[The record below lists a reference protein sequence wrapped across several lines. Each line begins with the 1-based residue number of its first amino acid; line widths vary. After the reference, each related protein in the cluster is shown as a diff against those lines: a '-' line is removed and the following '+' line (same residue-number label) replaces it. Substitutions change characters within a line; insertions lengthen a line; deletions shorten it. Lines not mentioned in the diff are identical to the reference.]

1 MIRVMA
7 EPNIQRRITLKDM
20 IFGKINFCE
29 LKNFALNQNL
39 ISSNWLYNWLL
50 RNILRKFIFANKCS
64 NNFQFMKSIV
74 GLTSFFSIFFFYI
87 NSFN

>member
-39 ISSNWLYNWLL
+39 ISSNWL
-50 RNILRKFIFANKCS
+50 
-64 NNFQFMKSIV
+64 
-74 GLTSFFSIFFFYI
+74 
-87 NSFN
+87 

>member
-29 LKNFALNQNL
+29 LKNFALNENL
-39 ISSNWLYNWLL
+39 IFSNWLL
-50 RNILRKFIFANKCS
+50 RNILRK
-64 NNFQFMKSIV
+64 
-74 GLTSFFSIFFFYI
+74 
-87 NSFN
+87 